1 MRVRLSAR
9 ERQALR
15 SLPRQILPVL
25 TGEHELGAPG
35 SPLRSRLFP
44 SAYTDDP
51 LADIEYQEMVGDQV
65 AGMRAEAFRIFARTL
80 ESGVTR
86 RLLWTV
92 DLDAD
97 ESAAWLSAIND
108 ARLTL
113 AMVAG
118 ITSEEQ
124 WEPGPDPRDSASV
137 MLYYLGW
144 LEEQIV
150 TAMMG
155 ELEELH

>member
-1 MRVRLSAR
+1 MRVRLSTR
-9 ERQALR
+9 ERDALR
-15 SLPRQILPVL
+15 SLPRQLLPVL

-35 SPLRSRLFP
+35 TPLRDRLFP
-44 SAYTDDP
+44 SAYADDP
-51 LADIEYQEMVGDQV
+51 LAEIEYRELVGSQVQELRV
-65 AGMRAEAFRIFARTL
+65 AALRTFARTL
-80 ESGVTR
+80 EGGVTR

-92 DLDAD
+92 ELDA
-97 ESAAWLSAIND
+97 EEATAWLSAVND

-124 WEPGPDPRDSASV
+124 WGDGPDPDDSTSI

-144 LEEQIV
+144 LEEQFV
-150 TAMMG
+150 AALTG
-155 ELEELH
+155 ELDPRL